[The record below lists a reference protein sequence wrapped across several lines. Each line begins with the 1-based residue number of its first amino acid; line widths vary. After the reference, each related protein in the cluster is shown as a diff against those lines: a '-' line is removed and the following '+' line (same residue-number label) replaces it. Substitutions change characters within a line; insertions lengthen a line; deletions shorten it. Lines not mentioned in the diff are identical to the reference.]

1 MSGFPAAAG
10 SGISL
15 RGVEIWQLTKKKQ
28 NSC

>member
-1 MSGFPAAAG
+1 MSFPVAAG

-15 RGVEIWQLTKKKQ
+15 RGVEIWQLTEEKQ